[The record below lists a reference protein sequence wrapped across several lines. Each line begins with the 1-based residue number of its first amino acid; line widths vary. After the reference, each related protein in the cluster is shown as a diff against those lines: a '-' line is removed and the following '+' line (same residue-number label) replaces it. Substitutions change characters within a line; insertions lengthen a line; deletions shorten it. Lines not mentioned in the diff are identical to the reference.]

1 MTRFARLGDNRP
13 TVMVFVRN
21 ACALFA
27 LLACASA
34 CNASHSIEPPSAPEV
49 RAVHGEASV
58 ELDVVEN
65 GKAGAPAFAYDGA
78 VGVAP
83 TIRVHPGD
91 RIRVVLRNRLPH
103 DDDMPNDVNL
113 HVHGLAV
120 SPKPPSD
127 DVMMTLAHPG
137 QRVEYRI
144 PIPRTQQPG
153 LYWYHPHAH
162 GQTYWQITSGM
173 SGAIVVEGIQD
184 RIPALRTMRER
195 ILVLREVQ
203 SEPDVH
209 TIPLA
214 ARPERMRA
222 AVMAARRRAGRTSV
236 VDDDDAQGQPCA
248 PKSGLQVTVNG
259 SQRPAIGIDPGEKQ
273 FFRVVNASA
282 SRYFDLA
289 VDGAPLD
296 LVALDGVP
304 LDAYAGSPAM
314 QRVRHIVVAPAGRA
328 EFVVR
333 GGAHASV
340 LRSLCF
346 NAGSAGDRNPAVDLA
361 DLQPDGGGQ
370 RRAANAHLDADTN
383 VRAPQPLPAPVAHRT
398 IRFTEDA
405 NGFYLNGKTFDM
417 DGPPA
422 IVARSGTIE
431 EWTLV
436 NASDEVHDF
445 HIHQVH
451 FAVVDVDGHPV
462 DHPHWV
468 DTATVAPQTFG
479 PKGSPTPGRLRVLV
493 DFRDPAIRGTFVY
506 HCHILDHEDG
516 GMMAKIEVR

>member
-1 MTRFARLGDNRP
+1 MTRPARLRDNRP
-13 TVMVFVRN
+13 HVMISLRN
-21 ACALFA
+21 ACALVA
-27 LLACASA
+27 LVACASA
-34 CNASHSIEPPSAPEV
+34 CNAPHSIDPPSVPEV
-49 RAVHGEASV
+49 RAANGQASV
-58 ELDVVEN
+58 DLDVVEN
-65 GKAGAPAFAYDGA
+65 GKAGAPAFAYHGA

-91 RIRVVLRNRLPH
+91 RIRIVLRNHLPQN
-103 DDDMPNDVNL
+103 DDIPNDVNL

-120 SPKPPSD
+120 SPKQPSD

-137 QRVEYRI
+137 QTVEYRI
-144 PIPRTQQPG
+144 PISRTQQPG

-162 GQTYWQITSGM
+162 GETYWQITSGM
-173 SGAIVVEGIQD
+173 SGAIVVEGLQD
-184 RIPALRTMRER
+184 RIPALRAMRER
-195 ILVLREVQ
+195 VLVLREVQ

-222 AVMAARRRAGRTSV
+222 AVIAARRRAGRTSV
-236 VDDDDAQGQPCA
+236 IDDDDAQGQPCA
-248 PKSGLQVTVNG
+248 PKNGLEVTVSG
-259 SQRPAIGIDPGEKQ
+259 VQRPAIGIDPGERQ

-282 SRYFDLA
+282 GRYFDLA
-289 VDGAPLD
+289 IDGEPLE

-304 LDAYAGSPAM
+304 LDAYGGSPAL
-314 QRVRHIVVAPAGRA
+314 QRVRHVVIAPAGRA
-328 EFVVR
+328 EFVVT
-333 GGAHASV
+333 GKTHATV

-346 NAGSAGDRNPAVDLA
+346 NAGLTGDRNPAVELA
-361 DLQPDGGGQ
+361 DLQPDGGGNRREGNAPL
-370 RRAANAHLDADTN
+370 RRAD
-383 VRAPQPLPAPVAHRT
+383 VRPPQVLPAPAAHRT

-405 NGFYLNGKTFDM
+405 NGFFLNGKTFAM

-422 IVARSGTIE
+422 IVARSGTVE
-431 EWTLV
+431 EWNLV

-451 FAVVDVDGHPV
+451 FAVLAVNGHAV
-462 DHPHWV
+462 AHPHWV

-479 PKGSPTPGRLRVLV
+479 PRGAATPGTLRVLV
-493 DFRDPAIRGTFVY
+493 DFRDPMIRGTFVY